1 MVIIALLLECL
12 KTSANVARL
21 HRVCGSRAELSR
33 AHGGGASD
41 HCVLARALAHR
52 DGSPH
57 FHSWV
62 RKSALPEPRNQPS
75 ETALP
80 EAEIR
85 ARDARFCG
93 QAVQNLCFVWV
104 QDIGVGA

>member
-12 KTSANVARL
+12 KPSANVARL
-21 HRVCGSRAELSR
+21 HRMCRSRAELSR
-33 AHGGGASD
+33 AHGGGRTD
-41 HCVLARALAHR
+41 QCVLARGLADR
-52 DGSPH
+52 DGGPI
-57 FHSWV
+57 FHSRG
-62 RKSALPEPRNQPS
+62 RKSALPEQRNQPS

-85 ARDARFCG
+85 ARDAHFCG